1 MKILKNVVLGVALL
15 SFAACNQNANTDTDE
30 SRNEAGVTQNDSIVH
45 TDNPPPSRDLSTQEG
60 QALVPEDSMESTVK
74 YTETPT
80 QMKLVLPNK
89 DIFQDG
95 SAEFKPGAQASLQ
108 ETLEIINGRGIGKV
122 LISGNSGREGDAAQ
136 NRSLSTQRAMA
147 IAKWLKGKEVKKEVS
162 ISSQGVGDT
171 YPMISYQL
179 TDGSPNPQA
188 NDLNDR
194 IEITF
199 RKSQNTTK

>member
-1 MKILKNVVLGVALL
+1 MKIVKNVVLGVALL
-15 SFAACNQNANTDTDE
+15 TFAACNQNGNTDTDE

-60 QALVPEDSMESTVK
+60 QALVPEDSMESSVK

-95 SAEFKPGAQASLQ
+95 SADFKPGAQASLQ
-108 ETLEIINGRGIGKV
+108 ETLKIINDRGIGKV
-122 LISGNSGREGDAAQ
+122 LVSGNSGREGDAAQ

-147 IAKWLKGKEVKKEVS
+147 IAKWLKGKELKKEVS
-162 ISSQGVGDT
+162 VSSQGVGDS

-188 NDLNDR
+188 NELNDR
-194 IEITF
+194 VEITF
-199 RKSQNTTK
+199 RKSQIAAE

>member
-1 MKILKNVVLGVALL
+1 MKIVKNVVLGVALL
-15 SFAACNQNANTDTDE
+15 TFAACNQNGNTDTDE

-60 QALVPEDSMESTVK
+60 QALVPEDSMESSVK

-95 SAEFKPGAQASLQ
+95 SADFKPGAQASLQ
-108 ETLEIINGRGIGKV
+108 ETLKIINDRGIGKV
-122 LISGNSGREGDAAQ
+122 LVSGNSGREGDAAQ

-147 IAKWLKGKEVKKEVS
+147 IAKWLKDKELKKEVS
-162 ISSQGVGDT
+162 VSSQGVGDS

-188 NDLNDR
+188 NELNDR
-194 IEITF
+194 VEITF
-199 RKSQNTTK
+199 RKSQIAAE